1 MINSLNYKLLPKS
14 LKYQT
19 RLFELAEFKTF
30 NFGSLK
36 PGPMNKADRLISLDI
51 FRGLTIAAMILVNFP
66 GSWES
71 VYSLLEHAEW
81 AGTTPTDFIFPF
93 FLFIVG
99 ISITLSFEKQIQ
111 NGKSRKQMI
120 KKSIVRALKLFGVG
134 LALRLLPTLD
144 FSRFELPGVLQR
156 ISLVFL
162 ACAALYL
169 FTGWRTQIVIGIS
182 ILIVYW
188 LALTLIP
195 VPEFGA
201 GVLEP
206 GKNLTNWI
214 DKVVFP
220 SYLINERGYD
230 SEGILSTLPAIVTG
244 ISGLLAG
251 KMLLWQTDR
260 KKLVQQFL
268 ITGIALL
275 AAGYLVGLYFPVI
288 KKIWTSSFVLVTA
301 GWAFLVYAFL
311 FFLIEIRKL
320 KTGIFPWIVFGSN
333 AIAIYVLADFFE
345 TFFIQTGIRNNT
357 VFWMQNTGLHIKTAS
372 LLWAIFSLLVCWTAG
387 LILYRKKIFIKL

>member
-1 MINSLNYKLLPKS
+1 MTSSNRLL
-14 LKYQT
+14 
-19 RLFELAEFKTF
+19 
-30 NFGSLK
+30 
-36 PGPMNKADRLISLDI
+36 SLDI

-71 VYSLLEHAEW
+71 VYTPLEHADW
-81 AGTTPTDFIFPF
+81 VGTTPADFIFPF

-111 NGKSRKQMI
+111 KGKTRQQI
-120 KKSIVRALKLFGVG
+120 LKKSVGRALKIFGVG

-162 ACAALYL
+162 TCAALYL
-169 FTGWRTQIVIGIS
+169 FTGWRTQLVIGIS
-182 ILIVYW
+182 VLIAYW
-188 LALTLIP
+188 LALILIP
-195 VPEFGA
+195 VPGFGA

-206 GKNLTNWI
+206 GKNLANWI

-220 SYLINERGYD
+220 PYLINKRGYD
-230 SEGILSTLPAIVTG
+230 SEGILSTIPAVVTG

-251 KMLLWQTDR
+251 KMLRNTAYQWKIFFNLIVIGIV
-260 KKLVQQFL
+260 LVL
-268 ITGIALL
+268 
-275 AAGYLVGLYFPVI
+275 AGYTVGIWFPII

-301 GWAFLVYAFL
+301 GWAFIVYGLLYFLV
-311 FFLIEIRKL
+311 EIKNW
-320 KTGIFPWIVFGSN
+320 KTGTFPWIVFGSN
-333 AIAIYVLADFFE
+333 AIAIYVLADVFE
-345 TFFIQTGIRNNT
+345 TFFIQTGIRDNT
-357 VFWMQNTGLHIKTAS
+357 VLWMQNSGLYIKTAS
-372 LLWAIFSLLVCWTAG
+372 LFWAMFSVLVCWTAG